1 VLFQGTKNQAEMFA
15 KYQLEK
21 KEREIAE
28 NKAQI
33 AEANFESLMLTSV
46 SVALVLLF
54 IVAFLYFRSKRKQA
68 RAELAQTRKEEKLLR
83 EKQLYEQKLEISREL
98 HDNIGSQITYMISSM
113 DNLTYTN
120 SENEPMNHSIR
131 NISEFGR
138 ETMKDLRS
146 TIWAMNTEDGSLNAL
161 VHKLEE
167 LRSKVQLPI
176 DIQNNIA
183 GNPELKATE
192 MLNLYR
198 IIQEAIQNS
207 LKYAEASVIRI
218 LIDETDEGLK
228 FEIADDGKGF
238 DSALN
243 SSGNGIMNMKHRS
256 SKMNANLKISSETGK
271 GTSVVC
277 ILDRANVVLN
287 MPGE

>member
-1 VLFQGTKNQAEMFA
+1 
-15 KYQLEK
+15 
-21 KEREIAE
+21 
-28 NKAQI
+28 
-33 AEANFESLMLTSV
+33 
-46 SVALVLLF
+46 
-54 IVAFLYFRSKRKQA
+54 
-68 RAELAQTRKEEKLLR
+68 
-83 EKQLYEQKLEISREL
+83 
-98 HDNIGSQITYMISSM
+98 
-113 DNLTYTN
+113 
-120 SENEPMNHSIR
+120 
-131 NISEFGR
+131 
-138 ETMKDLRS
+138 
-146 TIWAMNTEDGSLNAL
+146 
-161 VHKLEE
+161 
-167 LRSKVQLPI
+167 VQLPI